1 MLRRGRI
8 QFVKIAIGAIIVL
21 AVFYFLFN
29 NPNAHKR
36 AKQALAIS
44 ARFSAD
50 KPKERPVLV
59 KGMSLFN
66 KTGVHFISLSFHHIF
81 HSFKLFLTEL
91 GNYEPKDVVRRV
103 GPGEYG
109 EAYILPEEK
118 RNAAEES
125 EMEYGMN
132 IACSNEISLDRAV
145 KDTRLE
151 ECKHWNYAADLP
163 STSVIIVFHNEG
175 WSVLLRTVHSVL
187 NRSPAH
193 ILHEILLVDDFSD
206 KEDLKDKLT
215 NYIERFNGKVRLIR
229 NTEREGLIRTR
240 SRGAKEA
247 TGEVIV
253 FLDAHCE
260 VNTNWLPPLLAPIY
274 TDRTVMTVPVIDGID
289 HKSFEYRPVY
299 GDNHHYR
306 G

>member
-1 MLRRGRI
+1 M
-8 QFVKIAIGAIIVL
+8 
-21 AVFYFLFN
+21 
-29 NPNAHKR
+29 
-36 AKQALAIS
+36 
-44 ARFSAD
+44 
-50 KPKERPVLV
+50 
-59 KGMSLFN
+59 
-66 KTGVHFISLSFHHIF
+66 
-81 HSFKLFLTEL
+81 
-91 GNYEPKDVVRRV
+91 GNYEPKHVEKKE
-103 GPGEYG
+103 GPGEHG
-109 EAYILPEEK
+109 EPYNLPEEK

-132 IACSNEISLDRAV
+132 IACSNEISLDRSV

-151 ECKHWNYAADLP
+151 ECKHWNYPVDLP
-163 STSVIIVFHNEG
+163 TTSVIIVFHNEG

-187 NRSPAH
+187 NRTPKH
-193 ILHEILLVDDFSD
+193 ILHEILLVDDYSD

-215 NYIERFNGKVRLIR
+215 NYLERFNGKVRLIR
-229 NTEREGLIRTR
+229 NSEREGLIRTR
-240 SRGAKEA
+240 SRGAQEA

-289 HKSFEYRPVY
+289 HKNFMYRPVY

-306 G
+306 GFV

>member
-1 MLRRGRI
+1 MRTHALSRLSRPAFNAIFTRSDPFWCTVSHVMI
-8 QFVKIAIGAIIVL
+8 KVQFV
-21 AVFYFLFN
+21 LFW
-29 NPNAHKR
+29 
-36 AKQALAIS
+36 L
-44 ARFSAD
+44 RF
-50 KPKERPVLV
+50 VCWV
-59 KGMSLFN
+59 
-66 KTGVHFISLSFHHIF
+66 
-81 HSFKLFLTEL
+81 EL
-91 GNYEPKDVVRRV
+91 GNFEPKHVEKRE

-109 EAYILPEEK
+109 EPYNLPEEK
-118 RNAAEES
+118 RNAADES

-132 IACSNEISLDRAV
+132 IACSNDISLDRAV
-145 KDTRLE
+145 KDTRLD
-151 ECKHWNYAADLP
+151 ECKHWNYPVDLP
-163 STSVIIVFHNEG
+163 TTSVIIVFHNEG

-187 NRSPAH
+187 GRTPPH

-229 NTEREGLIRTR
+229 NSEREGLIRTR
-240 SRGAKEA
+240 SRGAQEA

-274 TDRTVMTVPVIDGID
+274 ADRTVMTVPVIDGID
-289 HKSFEYRPVY
+289 HKTFEYRPVY